1 METMNIFGS
10 DEMKKLGVNISDDS
24 KNKINIIEKLLD
36 KSRDTSDYRSLNTIC
51 FNKRIQPLATLALIG
66 NLNSLNISA
75 IAECYNSF
83 GEDIT
88 SVAIECAIGCK
99 RGILKESKTNKHF
112 EDLGNED
119 AGDLAKK
126 VLTEHGVYY
135 KATSVGKNA
144 KFRVSEFRWG
154 HREMPILNSANAIPQ
169 NTTTKSILGLDEKFE
184 TNVSLA
190 YLECYETQLSTR
202 ARNKQL
208 LSFNNFIKKIEKA
221 SDLPSIGDKTFLSD
235 LKLKGNSYKGENEA
249 ATSFGECD
257 VTIGK
262 INERIATYV
271 FIWYLTENAKYL
283 KPLEKLITQ
292 REDNIR
298 IIRES

>member
-1 METMNIFGS
+1 METMNVFGS
-10 DEMKKLGVNISDDS
+10 EEKVKLGITVSEDS
-24 KNKINIIEKLLD
+24 KSKINMIEKLLD
-36 KSRDTSDYRSLNTIC
+36 KNSDTSDYKSINTIC

-66 NLNSLNISA
+66 NLNDLNLSA
-75 IAECYNSF
+75 IVECYDSF

-88 SVAIECAIGCK
+88 SVAVECAIACK
-99 RGILKESKTNKHF
+99 RGIFKEAKTNKYF
-112 EDLGNED
+112 EELSDVD
-119 AGDLAKK
+119 AGNLAKAI
-126 VLTEHGVYY
+126 LTEHGVYY
-135 KATSVGKNA
+135 KASSANKSA
-144 KFRVSEFRWG
+144 KSRVSEFRWG

-190 YLECYETQLSTR
+190 YLECYDTQLSTR

-235 LKLKGNSYKGENEA
+235 LKLKGNSYKGEHEA
-249 ATSFGECD
+249 TTSFGEYD
-257 VTIGK
+257 VAIGK